1 MTWWYWLVLGLVLI
15 ALEMATSGGFY
26 IIFFGVAAV
35 AVSLLA
41 ATDLV
46 ATWLQWLLF
55 SVLSVISLVLFRN
68 PLMRTL
74 NLGAGAA
81 DIDTLAGE
89 TGTALEDMNA
99 GANGRVELRGT
110 TWSARNT
117 GTTPL
122 VRGHRCIVVRT
133 DRLTLLV
140 KPEKGSAVHVPPE
153 PSSG

>member
-15 ALEMATSGGFY
+15 ALEIVSASGFY

-35 AVSLLA
+35 VVAGLA
-41 ATDLV
+41 ATGLV
-46 ATWLQWLLF
+46 AAGWIQWLLF
-55 SVLSVISLVLFRN
+55 SILSIASLLVFRN
-68 PLMRTL
+68 PLMRL
-74 NLGAGAA
+74 LDLGAGAA

-89 TGTALEDMNA
+89 TGTALDDMNA

-117 GTTPL
+117 SSTPL
-122 VRGHRCIVVRT
+122 ARGHRCVVVRA

-140 KPEKGSAVHVPPE
+140 KPEEAL
-153 PSSG
+153 

>member
-1 MTWWYWLVLGLVLI
+1 MAWWNWLLLGLVLV
-15 ALEMATSGGFY
+15 ALEMASSGGFY
-26 IIFFGVAAV
+26 IIFFGVAALIV
-35 AVSLLA
+35 AA
-41 ATDLV
+41 LV
-46 ATWLQWLLF
+46 ATGVTEAAWLQWLLF
-55 SVLSVISLVLFRN
+55 SAFSVASLLLFRN
-68 PLMRTL
+68 PIMRKL

-117 GTTPL
+117 GSTPL
-122 VRGHRCIVVRT
+122 ARGQRFVVVRA

-140 KPEKGSAVHVPPE
+140 KPEEAV
-153 PSSG
+153 

>member
-15 ALEMATSGGFY
+15 ALEMASSGGFY
-26 IIFFGVAAV
+26 IIFFGVAGMVV
-35 AVSLLA
+35 ALLA
-41 ATDLV
+41 AIGL
-46 ATWLQWLLF
+46 AEASWLQWLLF
-55 SVLSVISLVLFRN
+55 SVLSVASLVFFRN
-68 PLMRTL
+68 PLMRKM
-74 NLGAGAA
+74 NLGGGSP

-122 VRGHRCIVVRT
+122 PRGHRCVVVRT
-133 DRLTLLV
+133 ERLTLLV
-140 KPEKGSAVHVPPE
+140 KPEEAV
-153 PSSG
+153 

>member
-15 ALEMATSGGFY
+15 ALEMASAGGFY

-35 AVSLLA
+35 VVAGLA
-41 ATDLV
+41 GAGLI
-46 ATWLQWLLF
+46 AANWLQWLLF
-55 SVLSVISLVLFRN
+55 SVFSVMSLVLFRN

-89 TGTALEDMNA
+89 TGTALEDMSA

-117 GTTPL
+117 GSTPL
-122 VRGHRCIVVRT
+122 ARGHRCVVVRAE
-133 DRLTLLV
+133 RLTLLV
-140 KPEKGSAVHVPPE
+140 KPEEAV
-153 PSSG
+153 

>member
-15 ALEMATSGGFY
+15 ALEMASSGGFY
-26 IIFFGVAAV
+26 IIFFGVAAIVV
-35 AVSLLA
+35 ALLSSTGLA
-41 ATDLV
+41 DPS
-46 ATWLQWLLF
+46 WIQWLLF

-89 TGTALEDMNA
+89 TGTALEDMGA

-117 GTTPL
+117 GSTL
-122 VRGHRCIVVRT
+122 LARGHRCVVVRIE
-133 DRLTLLV
+133 RLTLLV
-140 KPEKGSAVHVPPE
+140 KPEEAV
-153 PSSG
+153 